1 MLDVLVTV
9 SDSTPPDYLEECR
22 RSLAVAAKLVDYPVR
37 VLEVPGVPGH
47 IGEAMWCGFAE
58 TTAPFVTWVDDD
70 DFVLPAAFTC
80 LKKHWAKAPEIIC
93 TRELH
98 LSENG
103 VRPYQERHHMM
114 VFRRD
119 VLEKNAAT
127 WFAPASGINRCTLSK
142 QCTDVVDEL
151 SWVYVYRIWNSPGR
165 KLRIEE
171 RPNGRITRGRSERNQ
186 PRRRRHQ

>member
-1 MLDVLVTV
+1 MLDVVITV
-9 SDSTPPDYLEECR
+9 SDTTPPEYLEECR
-22 RSLAVAAKLVDYPVR
+22 RTVAYAASIAGYPVR
-37 VLEVPGVPGH
+37 VIEAPGVPGH
-47 IGEAMWCGFAE
+47 IGEALWYGFAV
-58 TTAPFVTWVDDD
+58 TSAPYVAWVDDD

-80 LKKHWAKAPEIIC
+80 LKKHWKREPEIIC

-98 LSENG
+98 LEQNR
-103 VRPYQERHHMM
+103 VTPYQNRHHMT

-119 VLEKNAAT
+119 ILEKNAAT
-127 WFAPASGINRCTLSK
+127 WFAPASGLNRCYMTKGFS
-142 QCTDVVDEL
+142 DVVDEL

-171 RPNGRITRGRSERNQ
+171 RPNGRSTRGRSERNQ